1 MNNEATKQGAARAV
15 PVSTLSTYVAAPA
28 APTYVTAAPTAAV
41 ASARMPAAFAPAYAS
56 AATVDALSA
65 APAAATAAPALAAI
79 PGDDLAPDGAIT
91 AILPIYD
98 DNGRGIVIYTAD
110 GGRRVTGRRM
120 RSILQRLAERNCRT
134 IPLIRRRMNDLL
146 GGRQELPLPISPQ
159 LILVPCKVVTPRVKG
174 DETIGYFSLAHIRA
188 LHTLPHRSRG
198 HAAAAVR
205 SGRKAPGDRAAASVA
220 ARHAAAPA
228 AARHAAVPA
237 ATRHAAAPAAARRA
251 AEPSAARRA
260 ANPPVARAAAEKR
273 RPPTAAAASAAAPHT
288 IRAAK
293 RPDASCF
300 VSAARRAAE
309 LPVYELSDGR
319 RVALLCTSDT
329 ARHRLEMAAYARCLM
344 FGA

>member
-1 MNNEATKQGAARAV
+1 MNNEEIKKSAARAV

-28 APTYVTAAPTAAV
+28 APAYATAAPAAAV
-41 ASARMPAAFAPAYAS
+41 ASARMPAAIAPAAS
-56 AATVDALSA
+56 TCVTAAAPAASTCVTAAAPACASA
-65 APAAATAAPALAAI
+65 APADALSAAPALAAI

-134 IPLIRRRMNDLL
+134 IPLIRRRMKDLL

-198 HAAAAVR
+198 HAAAAAR
-205 SGRKAPGDRAAASVA
+205 SGRKAPGDRAAAPV
-220 ARHAAAPA
+220 

-237 ATRHAAAPAAARRA
+237 AARRA
-251 AEPSAARRA
+251 ADP
-260 ANPPVARAAAEKR
+260 
-273 RPPTAAAASAAAPHT
+273 
-288 IRAAK
+288 
-293 RPDASCF
+293 
-300 VSAARRAAE
+300 
-309 LPVYELSDGR
+309 PVYELSDGR

>member
-1 MNNEATKQGAARAV
+1 MNNEAIKKSAARAV

-28 APTYVTAAPTAAV
+28 APAYATAAPAAAV

-56 AATVDALSA
+56 AATANALSA

-134 IPLIRRRMNDLL
+134 IPLIRRRMKDLL

-205 SGRKAPGDRAAASVA
+205 SGRKAPGDRAAAPV
-220 ARHAAAPA
+220 
-228 AARHAAVPA
+228 
-237 ATRHAAAPAAARRA
+237 ATRHVAAPAAARRA

-260 ANPPVARAAAEKR
+260 ANPSVARAAAEKR
-273 RPPTAAAASAAAPHT
+273 RPPTAA
-288 IRAAK
+288 K
-293 RPDASCF
+293 CPDASCF

>member
-1 MNNEATKQGAARAV
+1 MNNEEIKKSAARAV

-28 APTYVTAAPTAAV
+28 APAYATAAPAAAV
-41 ASARMPAAFAPAYAS
+41 ASARMPAAIAPAAS
-56 AATVDALSA
+56 TCVPADALSA
-65 APAAATAAPALAAI
+65 APALAAIPGDALSAAPAIAAI

-134 IPLIRRRMNDLL
+134 IPLIRRRMKDLL

-188 LHTLPHRSRG
+188 LHTLPHRSHG
-198 HAAAAVR
+198 HAAAAAR
-205 SGRKAPGDRAAASVA
+205 SGRKAPGDRAAAPV
-220 ARHAAAPA
+220 

-237 ATRHAAAPAAARRA
+237 AARRA
-251 AEPSAARRA
+251 ADP
-260 ANPPVARAAAEKR
+260 
-273 RPPTAAAASAAAPHT
+273 
-288 IRAAK
+288 
-293 RPDASCF
+293 
-300 VSAARRAAE
+300 
-309 LPVYELSDGR
+309 PVYELSDGR

>member
-1 MNNEATKQGAARAV
+1 MNNEAIKQGAARAV

-28 APTYVTAAPTAAV
+28 APAYAPAAPTCA
-41 ASARMPAAFAPAYAS
+41 PAAPASAPAYA
-56 AATVDALSA
+56 
-65 APAAATAAPALAAI
+65 PASATAAAVAPGLAAI

-120 RSILQRLAERNCRT
+120 RSILQHLAERNCRT
-134 IPLIRRRMNDLL
+134 IPLIRRRMKDLL

-205 SGRKAPGDRAAASVA
+205 SGRKAPGDRAAAPV
-220 ARHAAAPA
+220 
-228 AARHAAVPA
+228 

-260 ANPPVARAAAEKR
+260 ANPSVARAAAEKR
-273 RPPTAAAASAAAPHT
+273 RPPTAA
-288 IRAAK
+288 K
-293 RPDASCF
+293 CPDASCF

>member
-1 MNNEATKQGAARAV
+1 MNNEAIKKSAARAV

-28 APTYVTAAPTAAV
+28 APAYATAAPAAAV
-41 ASARMPAAFAPAYAS
+41 ASARMPAAIAPAAS
-56 AATVDALSA
+56 TCVPADALSA
-65 APAAATAAPALAAI
+65 APALAAI
-79 PGDDLAPDGAIT
+79 PDGAIT

-134 IPLIRRRMNDLL
+134 IPLIRRRMKDLL

-198 HAAAAVR
+198 HAAAAAR
-205 SGRKAPGDRAAASVA
+205 SGRKAPGDRAAAPV
-220 ARHAAAPA
+220 

-237 ATRHAAAPAAARRA
+237 AARRA
-251 AEPSAARRA
+251 ADP
-260 ANPPVARAAAEKR
+260 
-273 RPPTAAAASAAAPHT
+273 
-288 IRAAK
+288 
-293 RPDASCF
+293 
-300 VSAARRAAE
+300 
-309 LPVYELSDGR
+309 PVYELSDGR

>member
-28 APTYVTAAPTAAV
+28 APAYATAAPAAAV
-41 ASARMPAAFAPAYAS
+41 ASARMPAAFEPAYAS
-56 AATVDALSA
+56 AATANALSA

-134 IPLIRRRMNDLL
+134 IPLIRRRMKDLL

-198 HAAAAVR
+198 HAAAAAR
-205 SGRKAPGDRAAASVA
+205 SGRKAPGNR
-220 ARHAAAPA
+220 AAAPA
-228 AARHAAVPA
+228 APAAPA

-260 ANPPVARAAAEKR
+260 ANPSVARAAAEKR
-273 RPPTAAAASAAAPHT
+273 RPPTAA
-288 IRAAK
+288 K
-293 RPDASCF
+293 CPDASCF

>member
-28 APTYVTAAPTAAV
+28 APAYATAVPAAAV
-41 ASARMPAAFAPAYAS
+41 ASARMPAAFAPAAASTCVTAAAPAYAS

-134 IPLIRRRMNDLL
+134 IPLIRRRMKDLL
-146 GGRQELPLPISPQ
+146 GGRQELPLPISSQ

-205 SGRKAPGDRAAASVA
+205 SGRKAPGDRAAAPV
-220 ARHAAAPA
+220 

-237 ATRHAAAPAAARRA
+237 AARRA
-251 AEPSAARRA
+251 ADP
-260 ANPPVARAAAEKR
+260 
-273 RPPTAAAASAAAPHT
+273 
-288 IRAAK
+288 
-293 RPDASCF
+293 
-300 VSAARRAAE
+300 
-309 LPVYELSDGR
+309 PVYELSDGR

>member
-28 APTYVTAAPTAAV
+28 YATAAPAAAV

-56 AATVDALSA
+56 AATADVLSA

-134 IPLIRRRMNDLL
+134 IPLIRRRMKDLL

-205 SGRKAPGDRAAASVA
+205 SGRKAPGNR
-220 ARHAAAPA
+220 
-228 AARHAAVPA
+228 AAVPA
-237 ATRHAAAPAAARRA
+237 
-251 AEPSAARRA
+251 AARRA
-260 ANPPVARAAAEKR
+260 ANPPVVRAAAEKR
-273 RPPTAAAASAAAPHT
+273 RPPTAA
-288 IRAAK
+288 K
-293 RPDASCF
+293 CPDASCF